1 MASNFD
7 SSEEYPVSD
16 SLRVVDGQTIYRT
29 DDWWKAFVSYQYEDR
44 QDSDSIDRAVYLW
57 HNDDGEW
64 KRKQKYLVRSRETWI
79 ADREYIEEFLSADSD
94 DPVNYD
100 FDESSLPVSDY
111 FTVGDAAT
119 VFKTEDWWKTVVRID
134 AKGDWSTREVVVYV
148 WQADGEEWRRR
159 QKYAIKSKSDW
170 EEEAEII
177 SNHLRKETG
186 PKNSQSSFDPDE
198 AKEDI
203 QKKLQ
208 RKHIGE
214 AFKS

>member
-1 MASNFD
+1 MVSDVD

-16 SLRVVDGQTIYRT
+16 ALRVVDGQTIYRT
-29 DDWWKAFVSYQYEDR
+29 DDWWKAFVSYQYKDR
-44 QDSDSIDRAVYLW
+44 QDSDSVDRAVYLW
-57 HNDDGEW
+57 HNNDGEW
-64 KRKQKYLVRSRETWI
+64 KRKQKYLVRSRDTWI
-79 ADREYIEEFLSADSD
+79 ADREYIEEFLSADSG
-94 DPVNYD
+94 DPANYD

-119 VFKTEDWWKTVVRID
+119 VFKTEDWWKAFVRID
-134 AKGDWSTREVVVYV
+134 GKGDWITREVVVYV
-148 WQADGEEWRRR
+148 WQVDGEEWRRR

-177 SNHLRKETG
+177 SNHLTKE
-186 PKNSQSSFDPDE
+186 PVPEDPQSSFDPDE

>member
-44 QDSDSIDRAVYLW
+44 QGSDSIDRAVYLW

-94 DPVNYD
+94 DPINYD

-134 AKGDWSTREVVVYV
+134 GKGDWTTREVVVYV

-186 PKNSQSSFDPDE
+186 PENSQSSFDPDE

>member
-16 SLRVVDGQTIYRT
+16 ALRVVDGQTIYRT

-44 QDSDSIDRAVYLW
+44 QGSDSIDRAVYLW

-94 DPVNYD
+94 DPINYD

-134 AKGDWSTREVVVYV
+134 GKGDWTTREVVVYV

-186 PKNSQSSFDPDE
+186 PENSQSSFDPDE